1 MTAFVNR
8 VQGDARWWDVPC
20 LLFGMRPSIDRLI
33 HARQGWLFAGALVA
47 TAALGREYDAVSL
60 WHQPYDLLGPFAAS
74 LILSSVL
81 FLWMWGAMS
90 LCGLTLVRPGRH
102 AIVFLTGYWLT
113 APLAWF
119 YAFPIAAVA
128 DEITSLRYN
137 LTALS
142 IVSIW
147 RVLLFARISSIQFQ
161 IPFVVSLSW
170 ILVPCM
176 VIAFFGMLSSV
187 MSMVTIMGGIR
198 LTQTQEILVNYQSAV
213 LVGLWWSFLPAVA
226 LAITA
231 TVWLTKQGV
240 SWRFSETL
248 SRVSWLAW
256 LIPAAATVTLAF
268 AATRFQPGLRRAYHV
283 DQMLVAGDI
292 DWAIETMETWGENA
306 FPPAWNPPPQFNQS
320 SQQRPEIGELVRALE
335 TNDSPTWLI
344 DRLMVQADEILL
356 RQYGW
361 GMGAEH
367 LSAEQGHFIHLDSSS
382 LRKLIED
389 LESTVRLPLSDRELS
404 ESFRNLLEVAHESL
418 ENAIADEAARESW
431 AAEQNQDET
440 HVPDSPDRPASI
452 PE

>member
-1 MTAFVNR
+1 
-8 VQGDARWWDVPC
+8 
-20 LLFGMRPSIDRLI
+20 
-33 HARQGWLFAGALVA
+33 
-47 TAALGREYDAVSL
+47 
-60 WHQPYDLLGPFAAS
+60 
-74 LILSSVL
+74 
-81 FLWMWGAMS
+81 
-90 LCGLTLVRPGRH
+90 
-102 AIVFLTGYWLT
+102 
-113 APLAWF
+113 
-119 YAFPIAAVA
+119 
-128 DEITSLRYN
+128 
-137 LTALS
+137 
-142 IVSIW
+142 
-147 RVLLFARISSIQFQ
+147 
-161 IPFVVSLSW
+161 
-170 ILVPCM
+170 M

-213 LVGLWWSFLPAVA
+213 LIGLWWSFLPAVA

-231 TVWLTKQGV
+231 TVWLAKQG
-240 SWRFSETL
+240 SSQRFSETL
-248 SRVSWLAW
+248 PRVSWLAW
-256 LIPAAATVTLAF
+256 LIPAAAMVTLAF

-283 DQMLVAGDI
+283 DQMLVAGAI
-292 DWAIETMETWGENA
+292 DRAIATMETWGENA

-320 SQQRPEIGELVRALE
+320 SQQRPEVGELVRALE
-335 TNDSPTWLI
+335 SNESPAWVI

-367 LSAEQGHFIHLDSSS
+367 LSVERGHVIHLDSST
-382 LRKLIED
+382 LRKLIKD

-440 HVPDSPDRPASI
+440 QVPDSPDRSASI